1 MRKILLSAIALL
13 MTATLL
19 AAGTG
24 DGSSQANAIDFDW
37 EKGNIHQ
44 ASPKAL
50 WYRVNLNPLNSV
62 DDPTLALYLTNLTD
76 ETSAVHLKAEASV
89 SVLGQTQS
97 GNVDKN
103 YSIEANDFVLWSLKS
118 FTASGRELTLKTL
131 MGLGLKEVY
140 LQLQASQDVALSAK
154 VYETE
159 EIVDDACTKAIDFD
173 WNGVEVP
180 AGEQWYR
187 LNLADVKAGYNKLK
201 FVVANNGTAE
211 AHVAFD
217 MSLDCPASA
226 VIEND
231 WVIAAGENN
240 EYDFGRVFLDVL
252 DEDHVFVKL
261 VNDQPIVLSVQEVVV
276 EQEEL
281 DKYAGFDYQNAA
293 QLPFEQAIA
302 LTAGQSVV
310 YKVAKKDLI
319 APQNKMIN
327 LVVANKTAQEAKLL
341 TETAFSV
348 PVKGLME
355 QTVVVAANGSEVKAV
370 KDNILKT
377 IKSDVVY
384 IRFTADQAMEI
395 KFTMEDYYPC
405 ENSVF
410 FDWNTGVKHE
420 AGTSKWY
427 EIDLAPVVNGNQS
440 VKLTFT
446 NHSNQIALVSG
457 EIALNCPGETLAFNC
472 PVPAGMSVD
481 KLINANYFAASMLQH
496 AYISIT
502 STSDIELKSE
512 LVDVVLDP
520 ACKQAATIEKGK
532 EINQAPGTAWYRVTD
547 KLVDDLDLLPKFT
560 FQNKGD
566 QAAKITIGVTLDCDY
581 DILTQFTLTVPTW
594 LDLTTLLTSL
604 PEQFIDKH
612 INQNITEYYVKVTT
626 SEPILFGFELD
637 YANSFGCENAQ
648 PFDWNKGAVLPAKDA
663 KWFEFDILPVLEK
676 KQQVKL
682 TFTNRGNTIAWVAAA
697 ATTDCPF
704 TLAMPFAFAVPA
716 GMSVD
721 KWIDYS
727 FFEASQVELLY
738 IAAYSNCELELAAVA
753 EDATVDPAITGCD
766 KAITVEPNVLY
777 NVLPD
782 ANNWY
787 YFSNEPF
794 ANATSDPTFYVANKG
809 DQRATFTFGSTVGC
823 EYGIITKAKM
833 IAPANADFDVTIP
846 SWVLKMLGKLVD
858 GDVHGFYTQIST
870 NQPLAFKISMDI
882 KETPDTPVVPPVD
895 PGTTPEPVR
904 VTEYICF
911 GEYYYPYQGGQILVD
926 QVIEHPVKTGEQ
938 VDSIITLVPVV
949 APEAMTYDLLKTNIP
964 DALVE
969 LTRGETPSAAAL
981 AASEVHILK
990 YYQTLD
996 ANDPTIADV
1005 SSVKWTTGVVST
1017 TDATH
1022 TMTLTVYD
1030 ACENNTPFAVEFP
1043 LPCIPATLPE
1053 LSNDHIVAVCGK
1065 AINVDAAEAAIENAL
1080 DADDYTAIN
1089 WYVKENGEW
1098 VKLTNTAI
1106 AGGVTTV
1113 SVKVEVVATCGDALE
1128 YEFANVVVASP
1139 TPDNDPNMAE
1149 APAISKYGNRLL
1161 VLNLTEIA
1169 KEYTIAAADVAWYE
1183 LAGNQENFLGNGFYY
1198 TKEDGAPLTGKY
1210 FARITLPT
1218 TENNGCGGTMETV
1231 IIDCGNAANAAP
1243 MLVPNVVQPSEIISL
1258 MNLDPEQV
1266 AEITVYS
1273 TTGEIIAKFSAA
1285 NTEEIS
1291 FKAAQMA
1298 GYYIVDVQTEIEKI
1312 SLRYIV
1318 K

>member
-1 MRKILLSAIALL
+1 MRKILLSTVALL
-13 MTATLL
+13 MAVSMMAIGNNSGVTK
-19 AAGTG
+19 
-24 DGSSQANAIDFDW
+24 ANAIDFDW
-37 EKGNIHQ
+37 ENGNVHQ
-44 ASPKAL
+44 SSTSAL
-50 WYRVNLNPLNSV
+50 WYRVILSPLKAAE
-62 DDPTLALYLTNLTD
+62 DPTLALYLTNLADAPAT
-76 ETSAVHLKAEASV
+76 VHVEAT
-89 SVLGQTQS
+89 VLGQTE
-97 GNVDKN
+97 KLN
-103 YSIEANDFVLWSLKS
+103 YTIAANDYKLWSQNVKMLLMVTS
-118 FTASGRELTLKTL
+118 EL
-131 MGLGLKEVY
+131 Y
-140 LQLQASQDVALSAK
+140 LTVQSDKQIALSAK
-154 VYETE
+154 VYETGD
-159 EIVDDACTKAIDFD
+159 IVDDACTKAVDFD
-173 WNGVEVP
+173 WNGVAVP
-180 AGEQWYR
+180 AGEQWFR
-187 LNLADVKAGYNKLK
+187 LNLKEVKNSQDKLD
-201 FVVANNGTAE
+201 FVVTNNGAQTAN
-211 AHVAFD
+211 VAFD
-217 MSLDCPASA
+217 ISLDCPAST
-226 VIEND
+226 VMEND
-231 WVIAAGENN
+231 WVIASGAEQKK
-240 EYDFGRVFLDVL
+240 DFGRVFLDVL
-252 DEDHVFVKL
+252 NEDYVYVKL
-261 VNDQPIVLSVQEVVV
+261 TTDQPLTLAVEQEQAPVYTGFDCANAKTLVIGETLNLTAGEHVYKVNAKDLTAPVNKLTVLTVENKTATAGELKTEVAFACPVNGVV
-276 EQEEL
+276 EQTL
-281 DKYAGFDYQNAA
+281 A
-293 QLPFEQAIA
+293 
-302 LTAGQSVV
+302 
-310 YKVAKKDLI
+310 
-319 APQNKMIN
+319 
-327 LVVANKTAQEAKLL
+327 
-341 TETAFSV
+341 
-348 PVKGLME
+348 
-355 QTVVVAANGSEVKAV
+355 VAANGTVIKEVN
-370 KDNILKT
+370 DNILKSLNA
-377 IKSDVVY
+377 KVVY
-384 IRFTADQAMEI
+384 IRFTTDQDMQAEVSMI
-395 KFTMEDYYPC
+395 DDYPC
-405 ENSVF
+405 AKSIV

-420 AGTSKWY
+420 ANTSAWY
-427 EIDLAPVVNGNQS
+427 EIDMKPVVEGNQS
-440 VKLTFT
+440 VKLTFI
-446 NHSNQIALVSG
+446 NHSSETAYVTG
-457 EIALNCPGETLAFNC
+457 ELMLGCPGTSIPVIC

-481 KLINANYFAASMLQH
+481 KVINANYFAASMIQH
-496 AYISIT
+496 AYLSVT
-502 STSDIELKSE
+502 STATIELKSE

-547 KLVDDLDLLPKFT
+547 KLVDGLDLLPKFT

-809 DQRATFTFGSTVGC
+809 DKRATFTFGSTVGC

-882 KETPDTPVVPPVD
+882 KPEDEPATPTEPGTPVEP
-895 PGTTPEPVR
+895 TPSTIYECYGSS
-904 VTEYICF
+904 YINHK
-911 GEYYYPYQGGQILVD
+911 GESIVVNETFTDVVMNEEGV
-926 QVIEHPVKTGEQ
+926 VVE
-938 VDSIITLVPVV
+938 IITVVPKM
-949 APEAMTYDLLKTNIP
+949 APKAMTYDLLKTNIP
-964 DALVE
+964 TALVE
-969 LTRGETPSAAAL
+969 LTRGETPTDAVL
-981 AASEVHILK
+981 AASEALILA
-990 YYQTLD
+990 YYNSLD
-996 ANDPTIADV
+996 NNDPAIADV
-1005 SSVKWTTGVVST
+1005 DSVKWTTGEVST
-1017 TDATH
+1017 TADTH
-1022 TMTLTVYD
+1022 TMVLTVYD
-1030 ACENNTPFAVEFP
+1030 ECKNNPPYDIVFP
-1043 LPCIPATLPE
+1043 LSEGNVPCTPATLPE
-1053 LSNDHIVAVCGK
+1053 LSNDQIVAVCGK
-1065 AINVDAAEAAIENAL
+1065 AINVDAAEAAIVAAL

-1089 WYVKENGEW
+1089 WYVKENGSW
-1098 VKLTNTAI
+1098 VALTNTAI
-1106 AGGVTTV
+1106 AGSVTTV
-1113 SVKVEVVATCGDALE
+1113 SVKVEVVATCGDALPK
-1128 YEFANVVVASP
+1128 EFNNVPVASP